1 MLKQLLDKTGI
12 RNFLK
17 SNNLKELSKKTKI
30 PYETLKNY
38 SANRTNIENM
48 SLKNV
53 EKLTKEYIKI
63 NETFDIKVPY
73 NLLVDENIFKDL
85 IKKYRTNYDA
95 HIEIAHMLEVYE
107 QRINNI
113 RHIKNFNEKIYFID
127 TNMLPRIGYPIN
139 FNILSILERYTA
151 SCLGLK
157 IRLIICNNYEIQNN
171 EIIKANSYESDYNI
185 EYLTYEL
192 KLEDK
197 KDLELFDNYTD
208 EMNLAEVVEN
218 ELLSEN
224 TPKSNLMFHAL
235 QSIKHINKY
244 KNFNEYLHGKHDFT
258 KYLKV
263 DKQFNKKL
271 DLFKDNKEIYQIINN
286 ELQRKLQ
293 KTASLRS

>member
-1 MLKQLLDKTGI
+1 MLRQLLDKTGI

-53 EKLTKEYIKI
+53 EKLTKEYIKT
-63 NETFDIKVPY
+63 NENFDIKVPC
-73 NLLVDENIFKDL
+73 NLLVNESIFKEL
-85 IKKYRTNYDA
+85 IKKYRTNYNP
-95 HIEIAHMLEVYE
+95 HIEIANMLEVYE

-113 RHIKNFNEKIYFID
+113 RNIKNFDEKIYFID
-127 TNMLPRIGYPIN
+127 TNMFPRIGYPIN
-139 FNILSILERYTA
+139 FDILSILERYTA

-157 IRLIICNNYEIQNN
+157 IQLIICNNYDIQNN
-171 EIIKANSYESDYNI
+171 EIIKSNTYESDYNL

-192 KLEDK
+192 KLENK
-197 KDLELFDNYTD
+197 KDLELFEDYTD
-208 EMNLAEVVEN
+208 EMNLTEIVEHK
-218 ELLSEN
+218 LLSEN

-244 KNFNEYLHGKHDFT
+244 KNFNEYLHDKHDFT
-258 KYLKV
+258 EYLKT

-271 DLFKDNKEIYQIINN
+271 DLFKDNKKIYQIINN
-286 ELQRKLQ
+286 ELQKKLQ
-293 KTASLRS
+293 KTASLRN